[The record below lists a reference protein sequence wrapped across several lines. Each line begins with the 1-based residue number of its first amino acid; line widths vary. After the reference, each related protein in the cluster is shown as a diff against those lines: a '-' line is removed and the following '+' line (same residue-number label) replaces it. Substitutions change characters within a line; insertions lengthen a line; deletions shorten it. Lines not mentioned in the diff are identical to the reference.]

1 MALSKLT
8 KTLDNAP
15 YGLDI
20 TQSRI
25 YERGTLVFSGAGGTY
40 ATGGLLPNWNPATNQ
55 LATMQDASGQ
65 NVLIGRYSQ
74 SPQYLVNAYSVTSN
88 VVTVYAA
95 GVSSSTLV
103 ALQWVTFSG
112 LGVATFLNGLTL
124 QVVAVS
130 TGSFTVAFT
139 TANVTKT
146 NDSGLV
152 LEVIGPDDMRI
163 ESVGT
168 TGWTYR
174 YNKTNATVQV
184 YGTGTS
190 SGLALNEIGA
200 TTTPATVLSDTIRFE
215 ASWGRS

>member
-25 YERGTLVFSGAGGTY
+25 FEYGVLVFSGAGGTY
-40 ATGGLLPNWNPATNQ
+40 ATGGLLPNWNPATSQ
-55 LATMQDASGQ
+55 LATMQDVSGQ
-65 NVLIGRYSQ
+65 NVLIGRLSQ
-74 SPQYLVNAYSVTSN
+74 PAQYLINAYSVSSN

-95 GVSSSTLV
+95 GISSSTLA
-103 ALQWVTFSG
+103 ALQWVSFSG

-130 TGSFTVAFT
+130 TGSFTVAWT

-146 NDSGLV
+146 TDSGTASV
-152 LEVIGPDDMRI
+152 VIGPDHMTA

-168 TGWTYR
+168 TGWVYR
-174 YNKTNATVQV
+174 YNKTNATIQV

-200 TTTPATVLSDTIRFE
+200 TTTPATVVSDTIRFRAE
-215 ASWGRS
+215 WVRQ